1 MRHFLGCLVLPPPE
15 DQGSF
20 KGSRISP
27 PFSSGLRP
35 LPWGLRG
42 TMDVPGFLKLEVNG
56 PMVTVA
62 LSVVLLALLK
72 WYSTSAFSRLEKLGI
87 RHPKP
92 SPFIG
97 NLTFFH
103 QGFWE
108 SQMELRKR
116 YGPLC
121 GYYLGRRMFI
131 VISEPDMIK
140 QVLVEN
146 FSNFTNRMAS
156 GLEFKSVADSVLFLR
171 DKRWEEVR
179 GVLTSAFSPEKLNEK
194 PVFLHIFNEILITF
208 PSVVFGI
215 WWPYLSLSTAPG
227 HTHIACVR
235 LHKAFD

>member
-1 MRHFLGCLVLPPPE
+1 MMEAL
-15 DQGSF
+15 
-20 KGSRISP
+20 
-27 PFSSGLRP
+27 
-35 LPWGLRG
+35 
-42 TMDVPGFLKLEVNG
+42 GFLKLEVNG

-62 LSVVLLALLK
+62 LSVALLALLK
-72 WYSTSAFSRLEKLGI
+72 WYSTSAFSRLEKLGL

-97 NLTFFH
+97 NLTFFR

-108 SQMELRKR
+108 SQMELRKL

-179 GVLTSAFSPEKLNEK
+179 GALMSAFSPEKLNE
-194 PVFLHIFNEILITF
+194 
-208 PSVVFGI
+208 
-215 WWPYLSLSTAPG
+215 
-227 HTHIACVR
+227 
-235 LHKAFD
+235 